1 MEQRQWITRALEG
14 ERTAKAHLFEE
25 TIQNIYYLCWKLT
38 GSAAQA
44 GDLTRRTYARA
55 FSHLAEL
62 RPDASFDRW
71 VTAIAVNLC
80 RQTMK
85 KAQPWLFSTDERE
98 KAILNDTYV
107 ADEACLP
114 PACAEDANLRT
125 QAMRTISLL
134 PPEQRV
140 AMVLRY
146 AALMKPHQIA
156 KTMDEP
162 S

>member
-1 MEQRQWITRALEG
+1 MDQRQWITRALEG
-14 ERTAKAHLFEE
+14 DRTAKAHLFEE
-25 TIQNIYYLCWKLT
+25 NIQSVYYLCWKLT

-44 GDLTRRTYARA
+44 VELTRRTFARA
-55 FSHLAEL
+55 FSHLNEL
-62 RPDASFDRW
+62 RTDASFDRW

-85 KAQPWLFSTDERE
+85 KAQPWMFTTDERE

-114 PACAEDANLRT
+114 PDCIEDPNLRT
-125 QAMRTISLL
+125 QALRTVSLL
-134 PPEQRV
+134 PPEQRA

-146 AALMKPHQIA
+146 VANMKPH
-156 KTMDEP
+156 
-162 S
+162 

>member
-107 ADEACLP
+107 ADEACCRP
-114 PACAEDANLRT
+114 SSAWPWCCATR
-125 QAMRTISLL
+125 
-134 PPEQRV
+134 
-140 AMVLRY
+140 
-146 AALMKPHQIA
+146 
-156 KTMDEP
+156 P